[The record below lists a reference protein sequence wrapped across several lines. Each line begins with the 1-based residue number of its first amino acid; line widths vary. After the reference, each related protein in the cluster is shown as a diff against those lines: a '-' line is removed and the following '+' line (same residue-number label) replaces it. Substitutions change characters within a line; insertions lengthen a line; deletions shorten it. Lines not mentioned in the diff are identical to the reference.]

1 MGRDL
6 VVVLVTA
13 VMVVII
19 LLAWRSAIE
28 HRYLSWR
35 VWQRKDTNRTLE
47 TYAAELEVE
56 ESFEKRDKDPA
67 P

>member
-1 MGRDL
+1 
-6 VVVLVTA
+6 
-13 VMVVII
+13 MVVII